1 MKKNLKVK
9 TGIIVAILLVFLW
22 GIFLGKDPKASINKM
37 KEASAQK
44 GLGAALLAGIQ
55 QNIHLGLDLKGGT
68 HLILQV
74 MADEAVNSETE
85 RAVERLK
92 DDLKSKNIPFTEV
105 SKPTDR
111 VDQVTIKGVP
121 TEQTGALRDL
131 VAESLAEYDL
141 SSTADN

>member
-1 MKKNLKVK
+1 MKKNLGVK
-9 TGIIVAILLVFLW
+9 TAIIIATLLVFVW
-22 GIFLGKDPKASINKM
+22 GIFLGRDPQASIQRMREVKS
-37 KEASAQK
+37 EK
-44 GLGAALLAGIQ
+44 GVGAALLAGIQ

-85 RAVERLK
+85 RAVDRLK

-131 VAESLAEYDL
+131 VSESLAEYDL
-141 SSTADN
+141 